1 MNLRF
6 TAPTTRTHCDSHT
19 CAQLRPYLRLDVS
32 VVVVLE
38 QQRRRLGVVLASSD
52 VQRGQPDLP
61 FGVIFQQYGDHL
73 VVALLESNGQR
84 GEAVLGEKVREENI

>member
-1 MNLRF
+1 M
-6 TAPTTRTHCDSHT
+6 
-19 CAQLRPYLRLDVS
+19 
-32 VVVVLE
+32 VVLE

-61 FGVIFQQYGDHL
+61 FGVVFQQYGDHL